1 MFDWTPNDAFIIL
14 ASSFICF
21 LLFLI
26 LSQRKVL
33 KCILCNKWKVLKCFL
48 CKAFTSSS
56 SSISNSNSTAP
67 PPINW
72 IEGQFHDESIQGSD
86 LELSI
91 INSLP
96 MYQFKKN
103 EAQEMTINVDC
114 AICLGEF
121 EGGELLKLLPN
132 CNHGFHVS
140 CIDKW
145 FQLHSSC
152 PLCRSRV
159 YRVLVANNEYS
170 VSLNT
175 WLEILG
181 MDDITPERNAH
192 FQSHS
197 L

>member
-1 MFDWTPNDAFIIL
+1 MSYWSGEDICLIIAL
-14 ASSFICF
+14 CF
-21 LLFLI
+21 LVFLT
-26 LSQRKVL
+26 LRQWKFF
-33 KCILCNKWKVLKCFL
+33 KCLL
-48 CKAFTSSS
+48 CKAITTISSLN
-56 SSISNSNSTAP
+56 SNSNSNSPT
-67 PPINW
+67 PPINLH
-72 IEGQFHDESIQGSD
+72 EGQFQDESISLNFSPQFRGSE

-96 MYQFKKN
+96 MYQFTKD
-103 EAQEMTINVDC
+103 EIQESLIDVEC

-121 EGGELLKLLPN
+121 EEGEWLKVVTN
-132 CNHGFHVS
+132 CNHCFHVS

-159 YRVLVANNEYS
+159 YRILVANHECS
-170 VSLNT
+170 VSVNT

-192 FQSHS
+192 FPSHS

>member
-1 MFDWTPNDAFIIL
+1 MSNLSIEDILIIL
-14 ASSFICF
+14 VVLVLCCI
-21 LLFLI
+21 I
-26 LSQRKVL
+26 LSQWQAI
-33 KCILCNKWKVLKCFL
+33 KCLL
-48 CKAFTSSS
+48 CKAITIIS
-56 SSISNSNSTAP
+56 SSISNSSAP
-67 PPINW
+67 PPINR
-72 IEGQFHDESIQGSD
+72 IEWQFQDYSIPQNSSPQFQGSD

-96 MYQFKKN
+96 IYQFKKN
-103 EAQEMTINVDC
+103 ESQEKTANVDC
-114 AICLGEF
+114 PICLGEYE
-121 EGGELLKLLPN
+121 EGEWLKLLPS
-132 CNHGFHVS
+132 CKHGFHVS

-159 YRVLVANNEYS
+159 QVANKECS
-170 VSLNT
+170 VSFRT

-181 MDDITPERNAH
+181 MDDSTPERSAH

>member
-1 MFDWTPNDAFIIL
+1 MSYWSEEEICLIL
-14 ASSFICF
+14 ALCF
-21 LLFLI
+21 LVFVTLRQWKFF
-26 LSQRKVL
+26 
-33 KCILCNKWKVLKCFL
+33 KCLL
-48 CKAFTSSS
+48 CKAITTISS
-56 SSISNSNSTAP
+56 SNSNW
-67 PPINW
+67 N
-72 IEGQFHDESIQGSD
+72 EGQFQDESIPQNLSPQFEGSE

-96 MYQFKKN
+96 MYQFTKS
-103 EAQEMTINVDC
+103 EIQESLIDTEC

-121 EGGELLKLLPN
+121 EEGEWLKLVPN

-159 YRVLVANNEYS
+159 YRILIANHECS
-170 VSLNT
+170 VSVNT

-181 MDDITPERNAH
+181 MDDITPERNAL

>member
-1 MFDWTPNDAFIIL
+1 MFGGNPEDICIIVAL
-14 ASSFICF
+14 SFLCF
-21 LLFLI
+21 LVFLI
-26 LSQRKVL
+26 LSQWKVI
-33 KCILCNKWKVLKCFL
+33 KCIL
-48 CKAFTSSS
+48 CKAFTTSS
-56 SSISNSNSTAP
+56 SSISNSNSNSSA

-86 LELSI
+86 LESSI

-103 EAQEMTINVDC
+103 EAQERTVNVDC

-121 EGGELLKLLPN
+121 EGGEWLKLLPN

-159 YRVLVANNEYS
+159 YRILVANNEYS

-175 WLEILG
+175 WLETLE

>member
-1 MFDWTPNDAFIIL
+1 MSDWDGDEICLIL
-14 ASSFICF
+14 AFCC

-26 LSQRKVL
+26 FTQWNTL
-33 KCILCNKWKVLKCFL
+33 KCILCVAATN
-48 CKAFTSSS
+48 TNNR
-56 SSISNSNSTAP
+56 NSVQ
-67 PPINW
+67 
-72 IEGQFHDESIQGSD
+72 GQFGDYDHTSQQFQGSD
-86 LELSI
+86 LELSMLQ

-96 MYQFKKN
+96 MTQFKKN
-103 EAQEMTINVDC
+103 VAHQMPINVDC

-121 EGGELLKLLPN
+121 EEEEWLKVLPN

-140 CIDKW
+140 CIDMW
-145 FQLHSSC
+145 FRCNSNC

-159 YRVLVANNEYS
+159 HRVLVANNPGVS
-170 VSLNT
+170 VSFNT

-181 MDDITPERNAH
+181 MDDISIETPSH

>member
-1 MFDWTPNDAFIIL
+1 MFGWSPEDTYIIL
-14 ASSFICF
+14 ALSFLCF
-21 LLFLI
+21 LVYLI
-26 LSQRKVL
+26 LSQWKVI
-33 KCILCNKWKVLKCFL
+33 KCIL
-48 CKAFTSSS
+48 CKAFTT
-56 SSISNSNSTAP
+56 SSISNSNSIAP

-103 EAQEMTINVDC
+103 EAQERTINVDC

-121 EGGELLKLLPN
+121 EGGEWLKLLPS

-159 YRVLVANNEYS
+159 YRVLVANKECS
-170 VSLNT
+170 VSFNT